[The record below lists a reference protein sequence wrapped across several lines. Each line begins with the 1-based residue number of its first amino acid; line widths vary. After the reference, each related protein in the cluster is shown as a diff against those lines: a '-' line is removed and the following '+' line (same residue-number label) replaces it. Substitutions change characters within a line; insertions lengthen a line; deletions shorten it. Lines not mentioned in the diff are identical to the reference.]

1 MCEEAD
7 WFKKL
12 ELCNAEIDILI
23 DEERYPEIWEKLPL
37 RDAEVEGVYNK
48 VWKPCFS
55 ESCSH
60 VKDKEWDDAFLLK
73 GSDWPLKIIIF
84 GQEELEIT
92 SEDWSALFWAK
103 RLRAKIQ
110 EKNTDCYERRLDDL
124 VGYLER
130 NLPEEPKVS
139 RGLTDIPNSFKL
151 YFYYLMELS
160 ATSLDYEQIGYAKR
174 ASRLL
179 HRLPRFLRDPLVFTS
194 FSSTANR
201 WIKYSTG
208 MAYRHLKQD
217 HTASLEFNELISEYE
232 KNLNGTLNGECYL
245 GGFERDLFYYPAVM
259 NRAIIQLQS
268 QFPYHTLKTLAQ
280 LPIAGLSSYK
290 SIQRDLYRAQA
301 LRMLENRKE
310 SEKKLSELSEQLFL
324 VPFTKFQI
332 PDKSENGL
340 PQERIALKTRF
351 VELAVNEYMEIV
363 KGVGFVDPTESK
375 FRLWIE
381 NKSNTENHNLDFVA
395 AGFTN
400 INSVFDA
407 LDTLWPWVKN
417 KRMDR
422 HGYYRQL
429 AELLA
434 WSAKAIRRWE
444 KQSQH
449 TEEID
454 NLINTLKA
462 RINGKSSEILSK
474 ICSEDN
480 INPQD
485 CIDCSINTI
494 KLGHF
499 HGEDLESVEKD
510 ITAFLSEVSK
520 VKEKWFDDLEDFKK
534 RFANAVS
541 KRESTK
547 GEDLHIDRLKLR
559 NELRLFKHD
568 DNCNWCMD
576 GHTKSAFD
584 KFFGNLNP
592 CRVSSEPL
600 LTRGRFITCNL
611 FRKYCKV
618 FTEKLQKE
626 SKITSDMETSLS
638 SCKDYDQIM
647 SAYEYHFERHLSKPS
662 MHDTPC
668 KEGIHF
674 LGLQRWNSISP
685 AEGLSLGGGYLLYRT
700 TDKGVVDLGIAIDPG
715 FDFIRNLFHCGFSL
729 ADIDVI
735 LLSHG
740 HLDHVRDFES
750 MISLL
755 KELDGRTGESRRI
768 NVILTLGT
776 YRRLQH
782 VFLNP
787 ALRRYVE
794 PLVIDIEKDIQLQY
808 FGNLGEESSDT
819 RFLFSPSPPKPN
831 KIRTIWTTKLPNG
844 TQPPEAKDLVIWPT
858 RAYHDDYTKWSDS
871 FGFKIRLPVG
881 NAGSYLVFGYTGDT
895 KWVGHPLYS
904 DEQAGYRP
912 YGVAKQYLDCD
923 VLLIHLGSLID
934 HRNGQ
939 HFFTDPPSTKKELR
953 EKCVDLVRD
962 KNHPYLPGLIGFLNR
977 IWGSDRP
984 KPGLLLL
991 GEFGEEL
998 RGQIRTD
1005 LVQRLREVYRSK
1017 VYDREILPVDIG
1029 LDVACEPADENGG
1042 KAAKF
1047 EFWCV
1052 QCSKYHPIDRVSYQ
1066 HFGQD
1071 EALFYLCRT
1080 CKKTTSPDVL
1090 QESLKHAYELGQTL
1104 RTDDSKSVKN
1114 R

>member
-1 MCEEAD
+1 MCPGTD
-7 WFKKL
+7 RFKNL

-23 DEERYPEIWEKLPL
+23 DEERYHEIWEKLPL
-37 RDAEVEGVYNK
+37 EPDAESYWEK
-48 VWKPCFS
+48 CFS
-55 ESCSH
+55 ESCSR
-60 VKDKEWDDAFLLK
+60 VNDGEWDKVFLLRE
-73 GSDWPLKIIIF
+73 SDWPLKIIKI
-84 GQEELEIT
+84 GQEELKIP
-92 SEDWSALFWAK
+92 DKYWSALLWAK

-130 NLPEEPKVS
+130 NLPEEPKVTQ
-139 RGLTDIPNSFKL
+139 GLTDIPDSFKL

-179 HRLPRFLRDPLVFTS
+179 HRLPRFLRDPIEFNS
-194 FSSTANR
+194 FSTTANR
-201 WIKYSTG
+201 WINYSKG

-217 HTASLEFNELISEYE
+217 HNASLEFNELISKYE
-232 KNLNGTLNGECYL
+232 KNLHDTHNQEYYFGR
-245 GGFERDLFYYPAVM
+245 FEHDLFYYPAII

-268 QFPYHTLKTLAQ
+268 QFPYHTLKTLSRLQ
-280 LPIAGLSSYK
+280 IPRLSSYK
-290 SIQRDLYRAQA
+290 SIQKDLYCAQA
-301 LRMLENRKE
+301 LRMLEKREE
-310 SEKKLSELSEQLFL
+310 SEAQLSELSDQLFSM
-324 VPFTKFQI
+324 PFTKFQI
-332 PDKSENGL
+332 PDKSDNGL
-340 PQERIALKTRF
+340 RLERIALKTRF
-351 VELAVNEYMEIV
+351 VELAINEYMEIV
-363 KGVGFVDPTESK
+363 KGVGFVDQIKGMFSS
-375 FRLWIE
+375 WIE
-381 NKSNTENHNLDFVA
+381 NKSNTKDHNLDYIV
-395 AGFTN
+395 AGFNN

-407 LDTLWPWVKN
+407 LDTLWLWVKN

-434 WSAKAIRRWE
+434 WSAKAISRWE
-444 KQSQH
+444 NEKEDATISQH

-454 NLINTLKA
+454 NLNDALKA
-462 RINGKSSEILSK
+462 RINGKSSEILTR
-474 ICSEDN
+474 ICSDDS

-485 CIDCSINTI
+485 CIDCSIDTI
-494 KLGHF
+494 RLDQF

-510 ITAFLSEVSK
+510 ITTFLSK
-520 VKEKWFDDLEDFKK
+520 VGNWFEDLENCKK
-534 RFANAVS
+534 RFAEAVS

-576 GHTKSAFD
+576 GRTKSAFD
-584 KFFGNLNP
+584 KFFRNLTP
-592 CRVSSEPL
+592 CRVSSKPL
-600 LTRGRFITCNL
+600 LARGRFITRNL
-611 FRKYCKV
+611 FRKYCQIL
-618 FTEKLQKE
+618 THRWQRE
-626 SKITSDMETSLS
+626 SYETISDIG
-638 SCKDYDQIM
+638 KDYDQIM

-662 MHDTPC
+662 MHDAPC
-668 KEGIHF
+668 KQGIHF

-700 TDKGVVDLGIAIDPG
+700 TKEGVVDLGIAIDPG

-735 LLSHG
+735 LLSHA

-750 MISLL
+750 IISLL
-755 KELDGRTGESRRI
+755 KELDGRKGESRRI

-776 YRRLQH
+776 YRRLEH
-782 VFLNP
+782 IFLNP
-787 ALRRYVE
+787 TLRRYVE
-794 PLVIDIEKDIQLQY
+794 PLVIDIEKDIDLQY
-808 FGNLGEESSDT
+808 FENLGEESSDT
-819 RFLFSPSPPKPN
+819 RFIFSPFSPKPD
-831 KIRTIWTTKLPNG
+831 KIRNIWMTKLPNG
-844 TQPPEAKDLVIWPT
+844 TLIPETKDLAIWPT

-871 FGFKIRLPVG
+871 FGFKIRLP
-881 NAGSYLVFGYTGDT
+881 AGDERSCLVFGYTGDT
-895 KWVGHPLYS
+895 KWVGDPLYPS
-904 DEQAGYRP
+904 EQAGYHP
-912 YGVAKQYLDCD
+912 DGVAKQYLDCD
-923 VLLIHLGSLID
+923 ILLIHLGSLID
-934 HRNGQ
+934 HRNGH
-939 HFFTDPPSTKKELR
+939 HFFPDPPSTKKKLR
-953 EKCVDLVRD
+953 ERCVDLVRD

-977 IWGSDRP
+977 IWETDRS
-984 KPGLLLL
+984 KPSLLLL

-1017 VYDREILPVDIG
+1017 GINREILPVDIG
-1029 LDVACEPADENGG
+1029 LDVACTSLDEDEKGA
-1042 KAAKF
+1042 KTFKF

-1052 QCSKYHPIDRVSYQ
+1052 QCSRYHSIQRVSYQ

-1080 CKKTTSPDVL
+1080 CKRTTSVDVL
-1090 QESLKHAYELGQTL
+1090 QKSLRHAYELGQTL
-1104 RTDDSKSVKN
+1104 RTYDSQSVKN